1 MLLHPVGN
9 RKGVAMSVILE
20 SPVAPRVLA
29 LLAITAFFS
38 FAPNVFA
45 QEPSLPPPPFPPENP
60 LTEPKR
66 VLGKILFW
74 DEQLSSD
81 NTMACGTCHMPARG
95 GTDPRVGINPGPDG
109 LFGTPDDKRG
119 SPGMIH
125 QDESLVY
132 DSTDFFGLGPQ
143 VGTRNANSAIMAM
156 YAPELFW
163 DGRASS
169 QFVDPQTGQVI
180 ISVGGALES
189 QAVGPVMN
197 VLEMAHENRD
207 WGQVAAKL
215 ATAHPLALAGDVP
228 PDMADAVASH
238 PTYPALFEAAFGDAD
253 ITAARIGMAIATY
266 ERTLVPNQTPWDV
279 FNAGNPG
286 AMTPQQVNGW
296 NAFNGSRCS
305 ACHTPPQF
313 TNSTFRNIGLRPIP
327 EDIGRQEVTG
337 NPADRARFK
346 VPSLRNVGLH
356 SRFMHT
362 GQFSTLGQVMGFYA
376 NAGGQQFPNNR
387 DPLLNTPIA
396 FPGPVTAD
404 IINFLTNALADS
416 RVAAEQFPFD
426 RPTLHSEKNPRNP
439 LLIGAGTPGTGGF
452 TPAMVAVMPPLI
464 GSSDFKVGID
474 LGLAGANA
482 RLALSDSPPVAGRIQ
497 PQQLLGPVALEGL
510 LPGEGFATMPWPIP
524 LDSALDGRLVY
535 MQWIVDDP
543 AAAGGQALSRV
554 AQVTL
559 TCGNASCAPA
569 CAPDLNADGVL
580 DFFDV
585 AQFLAA
591 FSADLPQ
598 ADFNADGAFDFF
610 DAMAFLDAFS
620 HGCP

>member
-1 MLLHPVGN
+1 MASH
-9 RKGVAMSVILE
+9 KS
-20 SPVAPRVLA
+20 PRVVRPHALFAVVLLLTLA
-29 LLAITAFFS
+29 PTA
-38 FAPNVFA
+38 AA
-45 QEPSLPPPPFPPENP
+45 QGPSLPPPPFPPENP

-95 GTDPRVGINPGPDG
+95 GTDPRVGTHPGPDG
-109 LFGTPDDKRG
+109 LFGTPDDKRS

-125 QDESLVY
+125 QDDALLY
-132 DSTDFFGLGPQ
+132 QAADFFGLAPQ
-143 VGTRNANSAIMAM
+143 VGTRNANSAVMAM

-169 QFVDPQTGQVI
+169 QFLDPQTGEI
-180 ISVGGALES
+180 IIPAGGALES
-189 QAVGPVMN
+189 QAVGPILN
-197 VLEMAHENRD
+197 ILEMAHEARD
-207 WGQVAAKL
+207 WDQVAAKL
-215 ATAHPLALAGDVP
+215 AVARPLALAADIP
-228 PDMADAVASH
+228 HDMAGALASH
-238 PTYPALFEAAFGDAD
+238 PSYPALFAAAFGDSA

-266 ERTLVPNQTPWDV
+266 ERTLVPNQTPWDA
-279 FNAGNPG
+279 FNAGVPN
-286 AMTPQQVNGW
+286 AMTPQQINGW
-296 NAFNGSRCS
+296 NAFNASRCA

-313 TNSTFRNIGLRPIP
+313 TNNTFRNIGLRPIP

-337 NPADRARFK
+337 NPADRGRFK

-356 SRFMHT
+356 NRFMHT
-362 GQFSTLGQVMGFYA
+362 GQFNALGPVMGFYA
-376 NAGGQQFPNNR
+376 NVGGQQFPNNR

-396 FPGPVTAD
+396 FPGPVTND
-404 IINFLTNALADS
+404 IINFLANALTDP

-439 LLIGAGTPGTGGF
+439 LLIGAGRPGAGGF

-464 GSSDFKVGID
+464 GSPDFKVGID
-474 LGLAGANA
+474 RALAGADAWLAISNA
-482 RLALSDSPPVAGRIQ
+482 PPVAGRID
-497 PQQLLGPVALEGL
+497 PQQLLGPVILAGL
-510 LPGEGFATMPWPIP
+510 VPGEGYATMPWPIP
-524 LDSALDGRLVY
+524 HDAALDGAVVY

-554 AQVTL
+554 AQLTL
-559 TCGNASCAPA
+559 ACGAGGCSTP
-569 CAPDLNADGVL
+569 CAPDLNADGLL

-585 AQFLAA
+585 AHFLAA
-591 FSADLPQ
+591 FSAGLPG
-598 ADFNADGAFDFF
+598 ADFNADGALDFF
-610 DAMAFLDAFS
+610 DVMAFLDAFS

>member
-1 MLLHPVGN
+1 MPEIVKFSLVSRPF
-9 RKGVAMSVILE
+9 AWF
-20 SPVAPRVLA
+20 VLSTLSA
-29 LLAITAFFS
+29 LAS
-38 FAPNVFA
+38 NA
-45 QEPSLPPPPFPPENP
+45 QAQGPSLPPPPFPSENP

-74 DEQLSSD
+74 EEQLSSD

-125 QDESLVY
+125 QDESLLY
-132 DSTDFFGLGPQ
+132 DSTDFFGLAPQ

-169 QFVDPQTGQVI
+169 QFIDPQTGAVI
-180 ISVGGALES
+180 IPVGGALES

-197 VLEMAHENRD
+197 VLEMAHEGRD
-207 WGQVAAKL
+207 WDQVAAKL
-215 ATAHPLALAGDVP
+215 ATAHPLALATDLP
-228 PDMADAVASH
+228 PDMADAIASH
-238 PTYPALFEAAFGDAD
+238 PTYPSLFAAAFGDGE

-266 ERTLVPNQTPWDV
+266 ERTLVPNQTPWDFFV
-279 FNAGNPG
+279 AGDPA
-286 AMTPQQVNGW
+286 AMTPQQINGW

-313 TNSTFRNIGLRPIP
+313 TNNTFRNIGLRPIP
-327 EDIGRQEVTG
+327 EDIGRQQVTG

-356 SRFMHT
+356 NRFMHN
-362 GQFSTLGQVMGFYA
+362 GQFNTLGQVMGFYA

-396 FPGPVTAD
+396 FPGPVTND
-404 IINFLTNALADS
+404 IINFLTNALTDP
-416 RVAAEQFPFD
+416 RVATEQFPFD
-426 RPTLHSEKNPRNP
+426 RPTLHSERNPRNP

-464 GSSDFKVGID
+464 GSTDFKVGID
-474 LGLAGANA
+474 LGLAGATA

-497 PQQLLGPVALEGL
+497 PQQLLGPVVLEGL
-510 LPGEGFATMPWPIP
+510 LPGEGFATLHWPIP
-524 LDSALDGRLVY
+524 LDSALDGRVVY
-535 MQWIVDDP
+535 MQWMVDDP

-554 AQVTL
+554 AQLTL
-559 TCGNASCAPA
+559 TCGAAGCASA

-585 AQFLAA
+585 AHFLSA
-591 FSADLPQ
+591 FSAGLPQ
-598 ADFNADGAFDFF
+598 ADFNADGALDFF